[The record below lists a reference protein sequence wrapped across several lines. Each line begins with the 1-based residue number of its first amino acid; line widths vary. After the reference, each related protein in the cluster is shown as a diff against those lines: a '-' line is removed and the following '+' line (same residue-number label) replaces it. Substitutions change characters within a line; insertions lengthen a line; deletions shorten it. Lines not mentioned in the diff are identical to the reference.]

1 MFYQV
6 KSSRACVD
14 FFYTSRMFPPM
25 VERYTGDGSGAF
37 GRVLRGLLRPL
48 IRAMIAQGITAPALY
63 RIIKRLYVEVAEQDF
78 KLPTERQTDSR
89 ISMLTGV
96 HRRDVRD
103 FRGSDPTEG
112 AAAKEKVTTIASV
125 LGHWMANTETRT
137 ADGRPA
143 PLPRSGDDQPNFDTL
158 VQMVSKDIR
167 PRTVLDEL
175 LRQNLVVVEDGIVH
189 LKGDVFLGPADP
201 DQRVHFFAENVG
213 DHIAAAVDNL
223 LADNPKFMERAV
235 FYNRLTPGSVDQVE
249 AHAREQASMI
259 LEALNE
265 KANDL
270 QAQDLEDQAGT
281 ERFRFGV
288 FFYREDEAKDATTV
302 KDDKNG
308 DGDNAQS

>member
-1 MFYQV
+1 
-6 KSSRACVD
+6 
-14 FFYTSRMFPPM
+14 M
-25 VERYTGDGSGAF
+25 VERYTGDGSGVF
-37 GRVLRGLLRPL
+37 GRVLQGLLRPL
-48 IRAMIAQGITAPALY
+48 IRAMIAQGVTAPALY

-78 KLPTERQTDSR
+78 KLQTERQTDSR

-103 FRGSDPTEG
+103 FRGSDPFANDE
-112 AAAKEKVTTIASV
+112 AKEKVTTIASV
-125 LGHWMANTETRT
+125 LGHWMANAETRG

-143 PLPRSGDDQPNFDTL
+143 PLPRSGDDEPNFESL
-158 VQMVSKDIR
+158 VRLVSKDIR

-175 LRQNLVVVEDGIVH
+175 LRQDLVQVEDGIVH

-223 LADNPKFMERAV
+223 LAESPRFMERAV
-235 FYNRLTPGSVDQVE
+235 FYNRLTPGSVDQIE
-249 AHAREQASMI
+249 AHAREHASTV
-259 LEALNE
+259 LETLNE

-270 QAQDLEDQAGT
+270 QAQDLEDNAGT

-288 FFYREDEAKDATTV
+288 FFYRENEDADAASAQN
-302 KDDKNG
+302 KSDGNG
-308 DGDNAQS
+308 DDAQS